1 MWIIFLTEYVRD
13 INFMSHRDRYPFSI
27 FISSMANRFQNW
39 RIIILKL
46 FNSPKLDPNSPIS
59 HTHLFLITS
68 ILRTHL
74 EGLQV
79 KSIRYYFL
87 IHLKQKEK
95 PIRKT
100 RPSWHKRKIQKKI
113 YTTLYLYPQLQLSS
127 RQTSNNCFP
136 IDKKLTLKA
145 RKRHN
150 QACDRLKRG
159 VVPAM

>member
-100 RPSWHKRKIQKKI
+100 RPSWYKRKIQKKKPTSRSI
-113 YTTLYLYPQLQLSS
+113 YTPNYNFPAVRRLIIASQSTRSLRWKLA
-127 RQTSNNCFP
+127 RGTIKRVIDSNE
-136 IDKKLTLKA
+136 
-145 RKRHN
+145 
-150 QACDRLKRG
+150 G
-159 VVPAM
+159 